1 MANMIAQSSLTTLDH
16 RISYISISAVAS
28 GSNGDI
34 GMLHRKEH
42 VTFSCWPICT
52 VSTGPFHHSERTKP
66 VCTGWFKFGL
76 YE

>member
-1 MANMIAQSSLTTLDH
+1 MITIITLSSFLRRNEPGLFIVIGGAIDGQSSLTTLDH

-42 VTFSCWPICT
+42 VTFSC
-52 VSTGPFHHSERTKP
+52 
-66 VCTGWFKFGL
+66 
-76 YE
+76 